1 MLAIKRISLAS
12 ALLLSAAGASAQAPP
27 AAPSSPPKPLVEPKL
42 VFDRE
47 VFTYPAQGRRDPF
60 VPLQGTDAM
69 GPLFED
75 LSLRTIAWSPNP
87 QKSIVLIHDASKKSY
102 LKRLGDVIGNS
113 RIIGIEKD
121 RVRFA
126 VQSYGIL
133 REEVLTKAPRA
144 SVAEIRAALEAE
156 QGAARDR
163 EFQEQFLRLLRGDT
177 ARPAAPPAAR
187 PDTTRRNATPTTPG
201 RTPPPVRR
209 DTMESTR

>member
-1 MLAIKRISLAS
+1 MLAIKHISFAS
-12 ALLLSAAGASAQAPP
+12 ALLLSAVGVSAQTPPP
-27 AAPSSPPKPLVEPKL
+27 AAPPKPLVEPKL

-47 VFTYPAQGRRDPF
+47 IFTYPAQGRRDPF
-60 VPLQGTDAM
+60 APLQGTDAL

-75 LSLRTIAWSPNP
+75 LTLRTIAWSPTP
-87 QKSIVLIHDASKKSY
+87 QHSIVLIHDANKKSY

-156 QGAARDR
+156 EGAARDR
-163 EFQEQFLRLLRGDT
+163 QFQEQFLRLLRGDT
-177 ARPAAPPAAR
+177 ATRPAQPPAAR
-187 PDTTRRNATPTTPG
+187 PDTTRRTTTTATPG

-209 DTMESTR
+209 DTMESN

>member
-1 MLAIKRISLAS
+1 MSAIKRFSIMS
-12 ALLLSAAGASAQAPP
+12 ALWLSASGVAAQAPP
-27 AAPSSPPKPLVEPKL
+27 AGPPPGMPARPVADPKL

-47 VFTYPAQGRRDPF
+47 VFAYPAQGRRDPF

-75 LSLRTIAWSPNP
+75 LTLRTIAWSPTP
-87 QKSIVLIHDASKKSY
+87 QRSLVLIHDANKKSY
-102 LKRLGDVIGNS
+102 LKRLGDVIGNA

-133 REEVLTKAPRA
+133 REEVLIKAPRA
-144 SVAEIRAALEAE
+144 SVAEIRAAMEAE
-156 QGAARDR
+156 AGASRDR
-163 EFQEQFLRLLRGDT
+163 QFQEQLIRMLRGDT
-177 ARPAAPPAAR
+177 ARAAPPATR
-187 PDTTRRNATPTTPG
+187 PDTTRRTTPPTG
-201 RTPPPVRR
+201 RTPPVRR